1 MTDYHPS
8 ASASEAALA
17 GAAGYG
23 DYVAVAVVA
32 TIAVAVVFG
41 ILTTVWLV
49 SRRLAGITT
58 PASKTG
64 TYECGEEPVG
74 PAWFRFNLRFY
85 VVAIIFLVFSIEIS
99 LVLPTL
105 PRFAA
110 WIQAGEGFVVFAKIF
125 LFIGTLLAGL
135 WYAAA
140 KGDFR
145 WDKGVARGSR
155 PPGRQP

>member
-1 MTDYHPS
+1 MTDLTLPP
-8 ASASEAALA
+8 LA
-17 GAAGYG
+17 PQIGAGYD
-23 DYVAVAVVA
+23 DYVAVAVVGA
-32 TIAVAVVFG
+32 IAVAVVFG
-41 ILTTVWLV
+41 ILTAVWLV

-58 PASKTG
+58 PATKTG
-64 TYECGEEPVG
+64 TYECGEDPVG

-85 VVAIIFLVFSIEIS
+85 IIAIIFLVFEIEIS

-110 WIQAGEGFVVFAKIF
+110 WIHAGEGFVVFAKIF
-125 LFIGTLLAGL
+125 LFIGTLLVGL

-145 WDKGVARGSR
+145 WDKGVNRTR
-155 PPGRQP
+155 NTP